1 MNLLTLQHNRPLRIA
16 GALRIECVAGTV
28 WLTRTGGAGDVFLR
42 AGEAYALG
50 RHDVALAEALG
61 GARIR
66 LLRAPSRWCRV
77 LAAATGVLSS
87 WHERMRTL
95 RVVRWTG
102 RRTPLAG

>member
-1 MNLLTLQHNRPLRIA
+1 MNMITLHHNRPVRIA
-16 GALRIECVAGTV
+16 GAARIECVAGVV
-28 WLTRTGGAGDVFLR
+28 WLTRTGGTGDVFLR
-42 AGEAYALG
+42 AGEVYALG

-66 LLRAPSRWCRV
+66 LLRAPSRWFRV

-95 RVVRWTG
+95 RFDR

>member
-1 MNLLTLQHNRPLRIA
+1 MNMIALQHNRPVRIA
-16 GALRIECVAGTV
+16 GAVRIECVAGVV

-50 RHDVALAEALG
+50 GHDVALAEALG

-66 LLRAPSRWCRV
+66 LLRAPARWRGV
-77 LAAATGVLSS
+77 LAAAAGVLSS
-87 WHERMRTL
+87 LHERMRTL
-95 RVVRWTG
+95 RFDR